1 MNDDLKV
8 TLFQS
13 VPTDDAILNTFSVQY
28 IAKTLSSG
36 HAELGLGSDNLR
48 SHQFMPGDIA
58 LCRRNAEQWLRWK
71 DPVRVLRVELPDSA
85 LCAAAEEFGE
95 EKVEFRDTPY
105 LTDSRISALF
115 TAVELEREAGYP
127 SGRLYRD
134 ALGQAIASAVTQI
147 CGVLRRSA
155 QQWKGGLSPSQLRRV
170 SEYVQD
176 RLTHE
181 LTLVELASV
190 VGLSRA
196 HFSQMFRRSTGISPH
211 KFVTNARIARAKE
224 LLQKPELRITD
235 ITIVCGFQTSQHF
248 ARVFKIWCG
257 TSPTQFRRSFS

>member
-13 VPTDDAILNTFSVQY
+13 VPTDDATLQTFSMQC
-28 IAKTLSSG
+28 IAKTLNSG
-36 HAELGLGSDNLR
+36 HAEIGFGSDNLR
-48 SHQFMPGDIA
+48 SHQFRPGNIA
-58 LCRRNAEQWLRWK
+58 LCPRNAEQWLRWK

-85 LCAAAEEFGE
+85 LRAAAEEFGE
-95 EKVEFRDTPY
+95 EKVEFCNTPY
-105 LTDSRISALF
+105 LTDGRVSALL

-147 CGVLRRSA
+147 CGVLRRPA

-181 LTLVELASV
+181 LTLVELAGA

-211 KFVTNARIARAKE
+211 KFVTNVRIARAKE
-224 LLQKPELRITD
+224 LLQKPELRMTD
-235 ITIVCGFQTSQHF
+235 IAIVSGFQTSQHF

>member
-13 VPTDDAILNTFSVQY
+13 VPTDDAILNTFSVEY

-36 HAELGLGSDNLR
+36 YVELGLGSDNLR

-115 TAVELEREAGYP
+115 TAVELESAAGYP
-127 SGRLYRD
+127 AGRLYRD
-134 ALGQAIASAVTQI
+134 ALAHSIASALTQI
-147 CGVLRRSA
+147 CGVLRRPA
-155 QQWKGGLSPSQLRRV
+155 QRWEGRLAPAPLPMG
-170 SEYVQD
+170 SE
-176 RLTHE
+176 
-181 LTLVELASV
+181 
-190 VGLSRA
+190 
-196 HFSQMFRRSTGISPH
+196 
-211 KFVTNARIARAKE
+211 
-224 LLQKPELRITD
+224 
-235 ITIVCGFQTSQHF
+235 
-248 ARVFKIWCG
+248 
-257 TSPTQFRRSFS
+257 

>member
-36 HAELGLGSDNLR
+36 LAELGLGSDNLR

-58 LCRRNAEQWLRWK
+58 LCRRNARVWLRWK

-105 LTDSRISALF
+105 LTDSRISALV

-147 CGVLRRSA
+147 CGVPPRPA
-155 QQWKGGLSPSQLRRV
+155 QQLKGGLSPSQFGSG
-170 SEYVQD
+170 SEYGPD
-176 RLTHE
+176 RVTHE
-181 LTLVELASV
+181 LTLGEIGSAL
-190 VGLSRA
+190 GLSRS
-196 HFSQMFRRSTGISPH
+196 HLSP
-211 KFVTNARIARAKE
+211 
-224 LLQKPELRITD
+224 
-235 ITIVCGFQTSQHF
+235 
-248 ARVFKIWCG
+248 VF
-257 TSPTQFRRSFS
+257 